1 MVVSNTESGETR
13 GGKRIKTGGRLK
25 EKSKEHGAACSG
37 RKRRS
42 FGKGGGWDE
51 RGGRGRRERSAGS

>member
-1 MVVSNTESGETR
+1 MVGSNTESGETR

-25 EKSKEHGAACSG
+25 EKEQGAVCSG

>member
-1 MVVSNTESGETR
+1 MVGSNMVSGETR

-25 EKSKEHGAACSG
+25 EKSKEQGAACSG

-42 FGKGGGWDE
+42 LGKGGGWDE
-51 RGGRGRRERSAGS
+51 GG